1 MNTPIQ
7 GSAADIIKQAML
19 LMDERLESEQMEAKL
34 LLQVHDELIFEAP
47 EAEIAKL
54 AEIVPDVME
63 NAVALSV
70 PLKVD
75 SAHGDSWYDAK

>member
-1 MNTPIQ
+1 MI
-7 GSAADIIKQAML
+7 
-19 LMDERLESEQMEAKL
+19 LMSERLVSEKLEAKL

-54 AEIVPDVME
+54 EEIVPDVME
-63 NAVALSV
+63 NAVELSV

-75 SAHGDSWYDAK
+75 SAFGDTWYDAK